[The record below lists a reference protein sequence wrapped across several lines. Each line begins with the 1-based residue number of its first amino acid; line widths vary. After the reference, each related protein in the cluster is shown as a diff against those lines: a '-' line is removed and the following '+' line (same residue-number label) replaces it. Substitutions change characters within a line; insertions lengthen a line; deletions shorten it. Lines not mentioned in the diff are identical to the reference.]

1 MGKAVNTQK
10 IWLVEDEEDLLAL
23 IHYNLIKEGYEAR
36 GFMSGEEL
44 FPALDLE
51 QPDLILLD
59 IMLPGIDGLK
69 ICQRL
74 KADIRTTRIPVVM
87 LTAKSEDG
95 DIVIGL
101 NLGADDYVPKP
112 FSPKVL
118 MARVRSVLR
127 RHGNSHGTQEEVITL
142 GDMVID
148 PNRHEVLLAGQAL
161 PLTATEFR
169 ILNFLAKKPGWVF
182 SRDQIISAIHDSD
195 FAVTDRTV
203 DVQIVALRKKL
214 GARQTCIQTV
224 RGIGYKV
231 MNCEKSH
238 SISTK

>member
-1 MGKAVNTQK
+1 MGKTMDKQN
-10 IWLVEDEEDLLAL
+10 IWVVEDEEDLLAL
-23 IHYNLIKEGYEAR
+23 IHYNFMKEGYDVR
-36 GFMSGEEL
+36 GFTSGEEL
-44 FPALDLE
+44 LPALALE

-69 ICQRL
+69 ICKRL
-74 KADIRTTRIPVVM
+74 KADPKTNLIPVIM

-95 DIVIGL
+95 DIVVGL
-101 NLGADDYVPKP
+101 NLGADDYIPKP

-127 RHGNSHGTQEEVITL
+127 RHGNTSGAQEEVITL

-161 PLTATEFR
+161 SLTATEFR
-169 ILNFLAKKPGWVF
+169 ILNFLARKPGWVF

-195 FAVTDRTV
+195 IAVTGRTV
-203 DVQIVALRKKL
+203 DVQIVSLRKKL
-214 GARQTCIQTV
+214 GTGQRCIQTV
-224 RGIGYKV
+224 RGIGYKFQG
-231 MNCEKSH
+231 
-238 SISTK
+238 

>member
-1 MGKAVNTQK
+1 MGKAMNK
-10 IWLVEDEEDLLAL
+10 ENIWVVEDEEDLLAL
-23 IHYNLIKEGYEAR
+23 IHYNFIKEGYDVR
-36 GFMSGEEL
+36 GFTSGEEL
-44 FPALDLE
+44 FPALALE

-69 ICQRL
+69 ICKRL
-74 KADIRTTRIPVVM
+74 KGEDKTSLISVIM

-95 DIVIGL
+95 DIVTGL
-101 NLGADDYVPKP
+101 NLGADDYIPKP

-127 RHGNSHGTQEEVITL
+127 RRGKTSGAEGVITH
-142 GDMVID
+142 GDLVID
-148 PNRHEVLLAGQAL
+148 PNRHEVLLAGSPL

-169 ILNFLAKKPGWVF
+169 ILNFLARKPGWVF
-182 SRDQIISAIHDSD
+182 SRDQIISSIHDSD

-214 GARQTCIQTV
+214 GPRQGCIQTV
-224 RGIGYKV
+224 RGIGYKFQG
-231 MNCEKSH
+231 
-238 SISTK
+238 

>member
-1 MGKAVNTQK
+1 MGKTLHKQN
-10 IWLVEDEEDLLAL
+10 IWVVEDEEDLLAL
-23 IHYNLIKEGYEAR
+23 IHYNLIKEGYDVR
-36 GFMSGEEL
+36 GFTSGEEL
-44 FPALDLE
+44 FPALALE

-69 ICQRL
+69 ICKRL
-74 KADIRTTRIPVVM
+74 KADPQTTLIPVIM
-87 LTAKSEDG
+87 LTAKSEEG

-101 NLGADDYVPKP
+101 NLGADDYIPKP

-127 RHGNSHGTQEEVITL
+127 RHGNTSGAQEEVITL

-148 PNRHEVLLAGQAL
+148 PNRHEVLLAGLPL

-169 ILNFLAKKPGWVF
+169 ILNFLARKPGWVF

-224 RGIGYKV
+224 RGIGYKLQG
-231 MNCEKSH
+231 
-238 SISTK
+238 

>member
-1 MGKAVNTQK
+1 MGKTMDKQN
-10 IWLVEDEEDLLAL
+10 IWVVEDEEDLLAL
-23 IHYNLIKEGYEAR
+23 IHYNFMKEGYDVR
-36 GFMSGEEL
+36 GFTSGEEL
-44 FPALDLE
+44 LPALALE

-69 ICQRL
+69 ICKRL
-74 KADIRTTRIPVVM
+74 KADPKTNLIPVIM

-95 DIVIGL
+95 DIVVGL
-101 NLGADDYVPKP
+101 NLGADDYIPKP

-127 RHGNSHGTQEEVITL
+127 RHGNTSGAQEEVITL

-161 PLTATEFR
+161 SLTATEFR
-169 ILNFLAKKPGWVF
+169 ILNFLARKPGWVF

-224 RGIGYKV
+224 RGIGYKFQG
-231 MNCEKSH
+231 EKQ
-238 SISTK
+238 

>member
-1 MGKAVNTQK
+1 MGKTLHKQH
-10 IWLVEDEEDLLAL
+10 IWVVEDEEDLLAL
-23 IHYNLIKEGYEAR
+23 IHYNLMKEGYEVR
-36 GFMSGEEL
+36 GFTSGEEL
-44 FPALDLE
+44 FPALALE

-69 ICQRL
+69 ICKRL
-74 KADIRTTRIPVVM
+74 KADPQATLIPVIM
-87 LTAKSEDG
+87 LTAKSEEG

-101 NLGADDYVPKP
+101 NLGADDYIPKP

-127 RHGNSHGTQEEVITL
+127 RHGNTSGAQEEVITL

-148 PNRHEVLLAGQAL
+148 PNRHEVLLAGLPL

-169 ILNFLAKKPGWVF
+169 ILNFLARKPGWVF

-214 GARQTCIQTV
+214 GARQTYIQTV
-224 RGIGYKV
+224 RGIGYKLQG
-231 MNCEKSH
+231 
-238 SISTK
+238 

>member
-1 MGKAVNTQK
+1 MGNTLHKQK
-10 IWLVEDEEDLLAL
+10 IWVVEDEEDLLAL
-23 IHYNLIKEGYEAR
+23 IHYNLMKEGYDVR
-36 GFMSGEEL
+36 GFTSGEEL
-44 FPALDLE
+44 FPALAPE

-69 ICQRL
+69 ICKRL
-74 KADIRTTRIPVVM
+74 KTDPKTTLIPVIM
-87 LTAKSEDG
+87 LTAKSEEG

-101 NLGADDYVPKP
+101 NLGADDYIPKP

-127 RHGNSHGTQEEVITL
+127 RHGNTSGAQEEVITL

-148 PNRHEVLLAGQAL
+148 PNRHEVLLAGQPL

-169 ILNFLAKKPGWVF
+169 ILNFLARKPGWVF
-182 SRDQIISAIHDSD
+182 SRDQIINAIHDSD

-224 RGIGYKV
+224 RGIGYKFQG
-231 MNCEKSH
+231 
-238 SISTK
+238 